1 MAEAPEGNPTN
12 MSSIL
17 FIKTSSLGDVIHH
30 MPAVTQARRNQPAA
44 RLSWVVEAAFAPLVR
59 LHAALDAVIPV
70 DSRGWRRG
78 PHPPPA
84 WRELT
89 AVLAALRAPSHG
101 QIIASPGPVGPAG
114 F

>member
-1 MAEAPEGNPTN
+1 MAEAPEGDPMN

-59 LHAALDAVIPV
+59 LHAALDAGIPV

-78 PHPPPA
+78 PPRPPA
-84 WRELT
+84 LGEAAAVVAAPRPPTFRED
-89 AVLAALRAPSHG
+89 
-101 QIIASPGPVGPAG
+101 IAHQG
-114 F
+114 